1 MKLNKKQ
8 TLTEL
13 CRIDHKTTGKISRE
27 TLRQI
32 IESKYTLQY
41 ILKEM

>member
-8 TLTEL
+8 ILIEL

-32 IESKYTLQY
+32 IESKYTLHY